1 MPALDARRVKL
12 TIFFPIDDPL
22 SIDDAL
28 SGSSSRGGFVISSSA
43 AAALRRLDA
52 QVDALGRLDDQARLR
67 RGGGDSGSA
76 IAKRAVCEAC
86 ATLSTERRL
95 LRQQDVQV

>member
-12 TIFFPIDDPL
+12 TIFFPIDEPL

-43 AAALRRLDA
+43 ALGFGGLLVC
-52 QVDALGRLDDQARLR
+52 QVQPRADGR
-67 RGGGDSGSA
+67 G
-76 IAKRAVCEAC
+76 
-86 ATLSTERRL
+86 
-95 LRQQDVQV
+95 